1 MRIALVAHTG
11 SPLTVATGH
20 DPAPRAAGV
29 AAHAR
34 GLATLGHR
42 VTIYARRDARALP
55 DSAILAPR
63 VTVEHVTAGPLAPL
77 SGAELAANIADFSD
91 QLVPR
96 WRKNPPS
103 LVHAFFWTSGLAA
116 LTAARGHGIPLVQT
130 FGTLGVAER
139 RNGSHVDGN
148 DVRIR
153 LEACLARNADA
164 VLAGSSTE
172 AADLISMG
180 VPRASVT
187 VVPRGVDTAVFA
199 PEGPAAAKRGSHS
212 RLVAVTTLERHQGLD
227 TLLHM
232 LTRVPGAELVVA
244 GGPARAQLRKDEVHR
259 GLTSLAGRLGVAD
272 RLSFTGK
279 VAPDGLPALLR
290 SVDLLVSAAPY
301 DASGAIPLAA
311 MACGTP
317 VAALAADASADVVL
331 DGTTGVLVPPGRTS
345 LLARRVRD
353 LLASP
358 LRLEAFGIAAADRA
372 QARYSWDRI
381 SRRSWLSTSTACGL
395 RPQASRVPGL
405 AESPPRP
412 GAGHPGRAGRR
423 TVPPGSYVGARP
435 VSA

>member
-1 MRIALVAHTG
+1 MRIALVAQNG
-11 SPLTVATGH
+11 SPLAPATSQE
-20 DPAPRAAGV
+20 PMSQAASV

-34 GLATLGHR
+34 ELAKLGHR

-63 VTVEHVTAGPLAPL
+63 VTVEHMTAGPLTPL

-91 QLVPR
+91 QLVQR
-96 WRKNPPS
+96 WRRNPPS

-116 LTAARGHGIPLVQT
+116 LTAARGHDIPLVQT

-139 RNGSHVDGN
+139 RHGSLVDGN

-164 VLAGSSTE
+164 VLASSSTE

-199 PEGPAAAKRGSHS
+199 PEGPAVKRGKHP
-212 RLVAVTTLERHQGLD
+212 RLLTVTPLLDERQGLD

-244 GGPARAQLRKDEVHR
+244 GGPTRAQLRKDEVHK
-259 GLTSLAGRLGVAD
+259 GLTSLAGHLGVAD

-279 VAPDGLPALLR
+279 VAPDGLPPLLR
-290 SVDLLVSAAPY
+290 SADLLVSAAPY
-301 DASGAIPLAA
+301 DACGAIPLAA

-317 VAALAADASADVVL
+317 VATLAADASADVVL
-331 DGTTGVLVPPGRTS
+331 DGTTGVLVPPGRTG

-372 QARYSWDRI
+372 RARYSWDRI
-381 SRRSWLSTSTACGL
+381 SRETLAAYEYCL
-395 RPQASRVPGL
+395 RPAVAGL
-405 AESPPRP
+405 A
-412 GAGHPGRAGRR
+412 GAG
-423 TVPPGSYVGARP
+423 S
-435 VSA
+435 S